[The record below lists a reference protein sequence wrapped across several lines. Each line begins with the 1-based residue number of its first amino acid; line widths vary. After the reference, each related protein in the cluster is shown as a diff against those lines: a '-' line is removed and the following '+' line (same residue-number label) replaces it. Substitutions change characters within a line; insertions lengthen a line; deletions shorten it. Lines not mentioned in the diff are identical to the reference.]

1 MEDTITEIYGGKWW
15 KTDFHVHTPASEDY
29 GKGSDNPEF
38 EKNITPK
45 EFLLNAMAKKLD
57 CLIISD
63 HNTFK
68 WIPELRSA
76 LKEMKNNN
84 EDGYRRI
91 YIFPAVELNVNG
103 NVHVLGIFDIN
114 TDYETLAGI
123 LGKVEYS
130 SSIKA
135 TTKSLAE
142 VIEVIIKNG
151 GIAIPA
157 HVDGP
162 SGMFYEELCS
172 ASMIKSA
179 LEVDGILALEMT
191 GLDLNHQLYVES
203 KRKLSFVLGSDAHC
217 LESLGKEYTWV
228 KMGTP
233 NIEALRLALF
243 DEEDGVKR
251 SKYVEGNPN
260 DINKRMYIKYI
271 EIKEAKYAGRR
282 KPLRI
287 EFSPWMTSI
296 IGGRGTGKSSVI
308 QFMRVGLNRH
318 NDLPD
323 DLKKEFEEFMAIPKT
338 RNDLGMFR
346 DETIID
352 MCIVK
357 DGMEYF
363 LSWHNGKL
371 YEKFSDTEEE
381 AIDVQ
386 KRFPVRIFNQKQ
398 LFDMTKNANLL
409 LQYVDSQWKSY
420 EWKKEVDSKK
430 IEYKECMISYRK
442 ICERKKEQNSITV
455 SIREIESKI
464 KVFETETTK
473 KILEEQKNILIEEQQ
488 IKDLYMMYDPL
499 IRKYI
504 EMQGCINDI
513 GSKMTVLDKIDDKSL
528 EVIDKWQKS
537 LMELNDNIKILLSQ
551 YKDSLLPYEELFNRL
566 ECSRLK
572 LQNQTDMEHVIEEL
586 KTLGIEGIDLY
597 PLLLQ
602 NRDKLVEQLQ
612 DYNDVDN
619 DLAENRNQQSII
631 LMEYCEL
638 IRKRISERKKVTD
651 IWNSDSGL
659 RVSLIT
665 FGNLEENEKVF
676 RNMIMK
682 TGSTFGN
689 DILKMDGDEVYCGG
703 IIYDIANSKDN
714 KDIVDEFQDICKKIV
729 NFDTDIMGKAMG
741 KHLRTIFE
749 DNPEIC
755 DEMMTWI
762 PDDKVVL
769 ELKMANNRYVKIDAG
784 SAGQRTSAILAL
796 LLQISDAPLI
806 IDQPE
811 DDLDTKNISEFVVKG
826 INNKKQNQQI
836 IVVTHNPNIVVNTNS
851 EQIIHMEYR
860 GGEIN
865 ASHSGALQ
873 KLEIRDAIC
882 EVMEGGREALDA
894 RYYRISKALSKG

>member
-1 MEDTITEIYGGKWW
+1 MEDTITKIYGGKWW
-15 KTDFHVHTPASEDY
+15 KPDFHVHTPASEDY
-29 GKGSDNPEF
+29 GKGSENPED

-45 EFLLNAMAKKLD
+45 EFLLNAMSKKLD

-68 WIPELRSA
+68 WIPQLGIA
-76 LKEMKNNN
+76 LKEMEENN
-84 EDGYRRI
+84 EIGYRKI

-103 NVHVLGIFDIN
+103 NIHVLGIFDIG

-130 SSIKA
+130 DSCKA

-142 VIEVIIKNG
+142 VIEIIVKNG

-172 ASMIKSA
+172 ASTIKSA

-191 GLDLNHQLYVES
+191 GLEVCHQLYIEN
-203 KRKLSFVLGSDAHC
+203 KKKLSYVLGSDSHC
-217 LESLGKEYTWV
+217 LESLGKNYTWV

-243 DEEDGVKR
+243 DEEDGVRR
-251 SKYVEGNPN
+251 SKYIEGNPN
-260 DINKRMYIKYI
+260 DINERMYIKYI

-296 IGGRGTGKSSVI
+296 IGGRGTGKSSII
-308 QFMRVGLNRH
+308 QFLRVVLKKH

-323 DLKKEFEEFMAIPKT
+323 ELKKEFEEFVAVPKT

-352 MCIVK
+352 ICIVK
-357 DGMEYF
+357 EGMEYF
-363 LSWHNGKL
+363 LRWYNGKI
-371 YEKFSDTEEE
+371 YEKFSGTEEE
-381 AIDVQ
+381 AIDVE

-398 LFDMTKNANLL
+398 LFEMTKNANLL

-420 EWKKEVDSKK
+420 EWKKVVDSKK
-430 IEYKECMISYRK
+430 VEYKECMILYRK
-442 ICERKKEQNSITV
+442 ICERKKEQNSIMV
-455 SIREIESKI
+455 SLREIESKI
-464 KVFETETTK
+464 KAFETETTK

-488 IKDLYMMYDPL
+488 IKDLYMMYASL
-499 IRKYI
+499 ISKYI
-504 EMQGCINDI
+504 EVQQSIDDI
-513 GSKMTVLDKIDDKSL
+513 SSKSIVLDKIDDKSA
-528 EVIDKWQKS
+528 EVINKWQNALKDLNGNVKS
-537 LMELNDNIKILLSQ
+537 LLSQ
-551 YKDSLLPYEELFNRL
+551 YKDSLITYEELFDKL
-566 ECSRLK
+566 ECAKLK
-572 LQNQTDMEHVIEEL
+572 LQNKTAMENVIEEL
-586 KTLGIEGIDLY
+586 KEHGIEGIDLY
-597 PLLLQ
+597 PILLQ
-602 NRDKLVEQLQ
+602 NRDKLVEQLKE
-612 DYNDVDN
+612 YKDVDKA
-619 DLAENRNQQSII
+619 LIENRNRQSDI
-631 LMEYCEL
+631 LLEYSDL
-638 IRKRISERKKVTD
+638 MKKRISERKRVID
-651 IWNSDSGL
+651 IWNCNSGL

-665 FGNLEENEKVF
+665 FGNLEDNEKAF

-682 TGSTFGN
+682 TGSTFSN
-689 DILKMDGDEVYCGG
+689 DILKMDGDDVYCGG
-703 IIYDIANSKDN
+703 IIYDIANPKDN
-714 KDIVDEFQDICKKIV
+714 NKIVDELRNKFDKIV
-729 NFDTDIMGKAMG
+729 NVDSSIMGKSIE
-741 KHLRTIFE
+741 KHLKSIFE
-749 DNPEIC
+749 NKPEIC
-755 DEMMTWI
+755 DEIMTWI

-769 ELKMANNRYVKIDAG
+769 ELKMSNNRYVKIDAG

-796 LLQISDAPLI
+796 LLQISDTPLI

-826 INNKKQNQQI
+826 INNKKRNQQI

-851 EQIIHMEYR
+851 EQIIHMEYG

-873 KLEIRDAIC
+873 ELEIRDAIC
-882 EVMEGGREALDA
+882 DVMEGGREALDA
-894 RYYRISKALSKG
+894 RYYRISKALLK

>member
-1 MEDTITEIYGGKWW
+1 MEDTITKIYGGKWW

-29 GKGSDNPEF
+29 GKGSDNPEY

-45 EFLLNAMAKKLD
+45 EFLLNAMSKKLD
-57 CLIISD
+57 CLVISD

-68 WIPELRSA
+68 WIPQLRTA
-76 LKEMKNNN
+76 LKELEDNNVN
-84 EDGYRRI
+84 GYRKI

-103 NVHVLGIFDIN
+103 NVHVLGIFDID
-114 TDYETLAGI
+114 TDYEKLAGI

-130 SSIKA
+130 DSFKA
-135 TTKSLAE
+135 TKKSLSE

-172 ASMIKSA
+172 ASTIKSA

-191 GLDLNHQLYVES
+191 GLELNHQLYIES
-203 KRKLSFVLGSDAHC
+203 KRKLSFVLGSDSHC
-217 LESLGKEYTWV
+217 LESVGKEYTWV
-228 KMGTP
+228 KMGMP

-251 SKYVEGNPN
+251 NKYVEGNPN
-260 DINKRMYIKYI
+260 NINERMYIKYI
-271 EIKEAKYAGRR
+271 EIKEAKYAGRK

-296 IGGRGTGKSSVI
+296 IGVRGTGKSSVI
-308 QFMRVGLNRH
+308 QFMRVVLNRH

-323 DLKKEFEEFMAIPKT
+323 DLKKEFEEFIAIPKT
-338 RNDLGMFR
+338 RNDLGMFI

-352 MCIVK
+352 ICIVK
-357 DGMEYF
+357 EGLEYF

-371 YEKFSDTEEE
+371 YEKFSDNEEE

-398 LFDMTKNANLL
+398 LFGMTKNANLL
-409 LQYVDSQWKSY
+409 LQYVDSQWKSH
-420 EWKKEVDSKK
+420 EWTKEVDSKK
-430 IEYKECMISYRK
+430 VEYKECMISYRK
-442 ICERKKEQNSITV
+442 MCEQKKEQNSIMV

-464 KVFETETTK
+464 KAFETETTK

-499 IRKYI
+499 IRKYV
-504 EMQGCINDI
+504 EMQECIDDVS
-513 GSKMTVLDKIDDKSL
+513 SKTIDLDKIDGKSL
-528 EVIDKWQKS
+528 EVINKWQKS
-537 LMELNDNIKILLSQ
+537 LLELNDNIKILLAK
-551 YKDSLLPYEELFNRL
+551 YKDSLLPYKVLFDRL
-566 ECSRLK
+566 ECAKLK

-586 KTLGIEGIDLY
+586 KALGIEGIDLY

-602 NRDKLVEQLQ
+602 NRDKLVEQLKE
-612 DYNDVDN
+612 YNDVDKN
-619 DLAENRNQQSII
+619 LAENYNRQKII
-631 LMEYCEL
+631 LMEYREL
-638 IRKRISERKKVTD
+638 IRKRIHERKSVVD
-651 IWNSDSGL
+651 IWNSNSGL

-665 FGNLEENEKVF
+665 FGNFEENEKVF

-682 TGSTFGN
+682 PGSTFAN
-689 DILKMDGDEVYCGG
+689 EILKMDSNEVYCGG
-703 IIYDIANSKDN
+703 IIYDIAHPKEN
-714 KDIVDEFQDICKKIV
+714 KEIVDELQNVCEKIV
-729 NFDTDIMGKAMG
+729 NVDSAIMGKSIG

-749 DNPEIC
+749 RSPEVC

-762 PDDKVVL
+762 PDDKAVL
-769 ELKMANNRYVKIDAG
+769 ELKMTNNRYVKIDAG

-796 LLQISDAPLI
+796 LLQISDVPLI

-826 INNKKQNQQI
+826 INNKKKNQQI

-851 EQIIHMEYR
+851 EQIIHMEYG

-873 KLEIRDAIC
+873 ELEIRDAIC